1 VVEHVLAQGGGQL
14 PVEDAMASYL
24 EERSEVMTRLG
35 RFMRGIALEEASD
48 LAAMTVAVRQVRSL
62 SA

>member
-1 VVEHVLAQGGGQL
+1 L
-14 PVEDAMASYL
+14 
-24 EERSEVMTRLG
+24 TRLG